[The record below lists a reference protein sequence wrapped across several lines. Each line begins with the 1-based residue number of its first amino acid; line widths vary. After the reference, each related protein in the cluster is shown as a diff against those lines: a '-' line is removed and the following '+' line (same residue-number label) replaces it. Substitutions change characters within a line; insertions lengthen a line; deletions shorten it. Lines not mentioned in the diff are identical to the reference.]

1 MTAKV
6 TSRTAANRASA
17 TAGDRAS
24 PTAADPA
31 IPMTLGEDVRIGD
44 RDRDQAADR
53 LAAHAAAG
61 RLSVEELEQR
71 LEQVNAAVFSSD
83 LRQLEADLPG
93 PRRRRA
99 TGAIALP
106 LTLALVALVALVA
119 TLLVGHPFVPL
130 FIVTVLVS
138 RVLIGRHRVFLR
150 PERNLR

>member
-24 PTAADPA
+24 PRAADPTM
-31 IPMTLGEDVRIGD
+31 PMTLGEDVRIGD

-106 LTLALVALVALVA
+106 LTLALVALVATV
-119 TLLVGHPFVPL
+119 LVGHPFVPL
-130 FIVTVLVS
+130 FIVTVLAS

>member
-24 PTAADPA
+24 PTAADPT

-61 RLSVEELEQR
+61 RLSVEALEQR

-93 PRRRRA
+93 PRRRRRRA

-106 LTLALVALVALVA
+106 LTLALVALVA
-119 TLLVGHPFVPL
+119 TLLIGHPFVPL